1 MALFGTTRDV
11 TMFKG
16 VATEL
21 VHDVITQQIGYYK
34 VVLPETPP
42 NVYGEALVKQYMGP
56 VLFNCLIERGDFTI
70 DNSDFGPDTRREV
83 TFRFLKD
90 DLINANVVPEI
101 GDIVMYNELYYETD
115 NWNENQLILGKDPD
129 YTYSQGLQNF
139 GGSFSIILKTHLTS
153 PERLGIQQF
162 RL

>member
-1 MALFGTTRDV
+1 MALFGTIRDV

-34 VVLPETPP
+34 VLLPTTAP
-42 NVYGEALVKQYMGP
+42 NVYGEALVKEYIGP
-56 VLFNCLIERGDFTI
+56 VLLNCLIERGDFSTN
-70 DNSDFGPDTRREV
+70 NSDFGPDTRREV
-83 TFRFLKD
+83 GFRFLKD
-90 DLINANVVPEI
+90 DLIAANVVPEI

-115 NWNENQLILGKDPD
+115 NVNENQLILGKDPD
-129 YTYSQGLQNF
+129 YSYSNGLQNF
-139 GGSFSIILKTHLTS
+139 GGSFSIILSTHLTS
-153 PERLGIQQF
+153 PERLGIEKF

>member
-1 MALFGTTRDV
+1 MALFGTIRDV

-34 VVLPETPP
+34 VLLPNTTP
-42 NVYGEALVKQYMGP
+42 NVYGEALVKEYIGP
-56 VLFNCLIERGDFTI
+56 VLLNCLIERGDYSTN
-70 DNSDFGPDTRREV
+70 NSDFGPDTRREV
-83 TFRFLKD
+83 GFRFLKD
-90 DLINANVVPEI
+90 DLIAANVVPEI

-115 NWNENQLILGKDPD
+115 NVNENQLILGKDPD
-129 YTYSQGLQNF
+129 YTYSEGLQNF
-139 GGSFSIILKTHLTS
+139 GGSFSIILSTHLTS
-153 PERLGIQQF
+153 PERLGIEKF